1 MPVELWLHFIL
12 GVMIIGSIA
21 ALEMRDV
28 LSAIIAVGIVGLAL
42 SLAFLFLQAPDLA
55 LVQFVFEIL
64 CVIILIRAFTHKKAH
79 KIESKTNILKTAVAV
94 LILAVIFVS
103 SIFAFKE
110 LPSFGEPIVRIAE
123 RYLGKGLQETG
134 SANLVTSVIL
144 DYRAYDTLGEITVL
158 FTSILGAFAILRIIG
173 RKRRS

>member
-64 CVIILIRAFTHKKAH
+64 CMIILIRAFTHKKAH

-94 LILAVIFVS
+94 LILAVIFVL
-103 SIFAFKE
+103 SISAFKE
-110 LPSFGEPIVRIAE
+110 LPSFGEPIARIAE

-173 RKRRS
+173 RKRKS